1 MSPATAA
8 LIVLGW
14 LALQVPIGTAVARR
28 LRQNQP
34 QGGHEMNTQTMPV
47 RGVVPPEPCGGCGG
61 PATAGHQ
68 CTGGAR

>member
-1 MSPATAA
+1 MSHLTAS

-14 LALQVPIGTAVARR
+14 LALQVPIGTVVGGR

-34 QGGHEMNTQTMPV
+34 QGGHQMNAMAPPV
-47 RGVVPPEPCGGCGG
+47 RGVLPPEQCSCGG
-61 PATAGHQ
+61 PRTAGHQ